1 MGLICVASAKG
12 SPGATTTALVMGALW
27 PRPVLVAECD
37 PGGGDIALRMP
48 AAEGGVLDPERGLV
62 SLSAAGR
69 KTLHPELV
77 LQHSQ
82 QLVGGLDVLA
92 GVRLP
97 EQATALNQQWAQFG
111 PLFAAL
117 EGRDVIADLGRVGST
132 TPQNSLLESASDV
145 VLVVDTQPSAVVHMR
160 ERARAILSRF
170 EAPRGP
176 RLHVVVVAEVKRR
189 QPVREIGEA
198 LERSDVSVAAVHHLA
213 EDAKGALFFSGHID
227 GRPDRTALIRTARP
241 IVAELAAATAP
252 FFRPAEEHAVAGGV
266 EA

>member
-1 MGLICVASAKG
+1 MGLIAVASAKG
-12 SPGATTTALVMGALW
+12 SPGATTTALLMGALW

-48 AAEGGVLDPERGLV
+48 SAEGGVLDPERGLM

-77 LQHSQ
+77 LQHAQ
-82 QLVGGLDVLA
+82 TIVGGLDVLA

-97 EQATALNQQWAQFG
+97 EQAIALNQQWAQFG
-111 PLFAAL
+111 PLFAGL

-160 ERARAILSRF
+160 ERARAILGKF

-176 RLHVVVVAEVKRR
+176 RMHVVVVSEVKRG

-198 LERSDVSVAAVHHLA
+198 LERSDVKVAAVHHLA
-213 EDAKGALFFSGHID
+213 EDPRGALFFAGHID
-227 GRPDRTALIRTARP
+227 GRPDRTNLVRTARP

-252 FFRPAEEHAVAGGV
+252 FFRPTEDRPLPGGV